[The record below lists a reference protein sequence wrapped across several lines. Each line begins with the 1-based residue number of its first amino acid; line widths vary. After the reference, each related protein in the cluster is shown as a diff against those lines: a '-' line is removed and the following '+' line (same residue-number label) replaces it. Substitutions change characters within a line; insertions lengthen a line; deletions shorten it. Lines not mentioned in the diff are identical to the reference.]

1 MEMNIPSA
9 SRIID
14 KGLDAAAK
22 DKDTY
27 AKDKAAYMNKF
38 CLHIIDDIQYMVR
51 KYPNNKS
58 KWYTT
63 RIKSIN
69 EYIRIA
75 NTGIA
80 MGMPPDREF
89 YDTVKT
95 MMKYYDESILV
106 NTLHDAGYIITTY
119 IEKETTTRWCFVR
132 FVLFPQVEKYKISV
146 A

>member
-1 MEMNIPSA
+1 MEMSIIPA
-9 SRIID
+9 STVIE

-38 CLHIIDDIQYMVR
+38 CLGIIDDIQCNVR

-63 RIKSIN
+63 CLKSIN
-69 EYIRIA
+69 DFIRIA

-80 MGMPPDREF
+80 DREF

-95 MMKYYDESILV
+95 VMKYYDESILV
-106 NTLHDAGYIITTY
+106 NTLQNAGYRVTTY

-132 FVLFPQVEKYKISV
+132 VVLFPQVEKYKISV

>member
-1 MEMNIPSA
+1 MSIIPA
-9 SRIID
+9 STVIE
-14 KGLDAAAK
+14 KGLVAAAK

-27 AKDKAAYMNKF
+27 AKDKAAYMNKV
-38 CLHIIDDIQYMVR
+38 CLRIIDDIQYMVR

-69 EYIRIA
+69 EYIRIS
-75 NTGIA
+75 NNCIA

-89 YDTVKT
+89 YDKT
-95 MMKYYDESILV
+95 KKIMKYYDESILV
-106 NTLHDAGYIITTY
+106 KTLQNAGYRVTTY
-119 IEKETTTRWCFVR
+119 IEKEETTRWCFIR

>member
-1 MEMNIPSA
+1 MSIPSA
-9 SRIID
+9 STIID

-27 AKDKAAYMNKF
+27 AKDKVAYMNKL
-38 CLHIIDDIQYMVR
+38 CLRIIDDIQYMVR

-58 KWYTT
+58 KWYAT

-69 EYIRIA
+69 EYIRMA

-80 MGMPPDREF
+80 MGMPDREF
-89 YDTVKT
+89 YDTVKK

-106 NTLHDAGYIITTY
+106 STLQDAGYIVTTY
-119 IEKETTTRWCFVR
+119 IEKEETTRWCFVR
-132 FVLFPQVEKYKISV
+132 VVVYPQVEKYKISV